1 MCTLCCLGVL
11 DSLRSHGLQ
20 PTCLLCLWD
29 FSGKILECVAMSY
42 SRVFSQPRD
51 WTRISCI
58 SCIGRGFFTT
68 EPLAAAAAKSLQW
81 CPTLRDPIGG
91 SPPGSAIP
99 GILQAR
105 TLEWVAISF
114 SNKWKWSRSVVS
126 DSSRPHGLQPT
137 RLLCPWEFPGKSTGV
152 GGHCLLEL
160 SHLGSP

>member
-1 MCTLCCLGVL
+1 MCTLWCLGVL

-114 SNKWKWSRSVVS
+114 SNKWKWSHSVVS